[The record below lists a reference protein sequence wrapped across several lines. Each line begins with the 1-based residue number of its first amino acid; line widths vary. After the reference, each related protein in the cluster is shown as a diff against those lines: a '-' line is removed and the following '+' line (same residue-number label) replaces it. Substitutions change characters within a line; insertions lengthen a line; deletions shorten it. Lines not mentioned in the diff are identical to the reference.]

1 MDELSRK
8 YVAHPWARTHY
19 DQIARREKTLV
30 CVYDFL
36 TTLPALPNQLLRIYY
51 YYKKIAFEV
60 NPLLSDTHKLW

>member
-19 DQIARREKTLV
+19 DQIARREKPLV
-30 CVYDFL
+30 CVYDFP

-51 YYKKIAFEV
+51 YYY
-60 NPLLSDTHKLW
+60 L